1 MKSIFSLLFKIAKN
15 PVIKHL
21 DHVPIPDLP
30 VANEIHLNGLFI
42 GNHHYDLSE
51 QLNHLQVVLRKFV
64 GKGPKL

>member
-1 MKSIFSLLFKIAKN
+1 M
-15 PVIKHL
+15 
-21 DHVPIPDLP
+21 PIPDLP

-51 QLNHLQVVLRKFV
+51 QLNHLQVVLKKFV